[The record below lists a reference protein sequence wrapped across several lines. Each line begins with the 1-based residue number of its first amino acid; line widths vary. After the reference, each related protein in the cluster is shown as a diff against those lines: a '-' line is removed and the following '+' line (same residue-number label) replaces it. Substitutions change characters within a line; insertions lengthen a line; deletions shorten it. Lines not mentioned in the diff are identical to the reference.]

1 YSSVVAS
8 TLTVGFGGS
17 VGLEGPTVATGTAWG
32 SWLAKMFRLNYKN
45 TILILASACA
55 GAMAAIFKAPIAAI
69 VFAVEVIMIDLTVFS
84 LVPLL
89 LSSATAVV
97 ISYFFLGQDV
107 LYPFEVKELFVL
119 GDLPYYVALGIITG
133 FVSVYFI
140 KIYLYFSDLFEKLK
154 NSRNRLLI
162 GGLSLGTLIFFFP
175 SLYGEGYEGI
185 NSCLAGNLDFLF
197 NNSLF
202 YGLRDQMWAVF
213 LLLAL
218 VIIFKIMATS
228 ITFGSG
234 GVGGIF
240 APTLFMGANT
250 GMLFSMFVNLSGI
263 RQINTNNFALI
274 GMAGLIAGVLHAPL
288 TGIFLIADISGGY
301 KMFVPLMVTATFA
314 YIIVRTFTPYSVYHY
329 QLAQRKELLT
339 HNKDANVLQMLK
351 VRNLI
356 ETDFEKLSPDAT
368 LRDLTE
374 AISRNHRNLFPVVD
388 EDGKMAG
395 MLKMD
400 DVRQMIFHHDL
411 YDKVKIK
418 DIMYMP
424 ESYIDVNDS
433 MEVVTN
439 KFESSGR
446 YNLAVLEDGK
456 YLGFISR
463 ARVFTNYRKQIIDVS
478 HV

>member
-1 YSSVVAS
+1 
-8 TLTVGFGGS
+8 
-17 VGLEGPTVATGTAWG
+17 
-32 SWLAKMFRLNYKN
+32 M
-45 TILILASACA
+45 
-55 GAMAAIFKAPIAAI
+55 
-69 VFAVEVIMIDLTVFS
+69 
-84 LVPLL
+84 
-89 LSSATAVV
+89 
-97 ISYFFLGQDV
+97 
-107 LYPFEVKELFVL
+107 
-119 GDLPYYVALGIITG
+119 
-133 FVSVYFI
+133 
-140 KIYLYFSDLFEKLK
+140 
-154 NSRNRLLI
+154 LI

-202 YGLRDQMWAVF
+202 YGLKDQMWAVF

-388 EDGKMAG
+388 EDGKMVG

-411 YDKVKIK
+411 YDKIKIK

-446 YNLAVLEDGK
+446 YNLAVLDGGK

>member
-1 YSSVVAS
+1 
-8 TLTVGFGGS
+8 
-17 VGLEGPTVATGTAWG
+17 
-32 SWLAKMFRLNYKN
+32 MF
-45 TILILASACA
+45 
-55 GAMAAIFKAPIAAI
+55 
-69 VFAVEVIMIDLTVFS
+69 DH
-84 LVPLL
+84 
-89 LSSATAVV
+89 
-97 ISYFFLGQDV
+97 
-107 LYPFEVKELFVL
+107 
-119 GDLPYYVALGIITG
+119 
-133 FVSVYFI
+133 I
-140 KIYLYFSDLFEKLK
+140 KKR
-154 NSRNRLLI
+154 RNRLLL
-162 GGLSLGTLIFFFP
+162 GGTSLGILIFFFP

-185 NSCLAGNLDFLF
+185 NSCLTGNLDFLF

-202 YGLRDQMWAVF
+202 YVLKDQIWAVF
-213 LLLAL
+213 MLLAL

-240 APTLFMGANT
+240 APTLFMGVNT
-250 GMLFSMFVNLSGI
+250 GMLFAMIVNLLGI

-301 KMFVPLMVTATFA
+301 KLFVPLMITATFA
-314 YIIVRTFTPYSVYHY
+314 YIIVRTFTPYSVYHF
-329 QLAQRKELLT
+329 QLARRKELLT
-339 HNKDANVLQMLK
+339 HDKDANVLQLLE
-351 VRNLI
+351 VRKLI
-356 ETDFEKLSPDAT
+356 ESDFEKLSPSAT

-374 AISRNHRNLFPVVD
+374 AISRNHRNLFPVID
-388 EDGKMAG
+388 EEGKMVG

-400 DVRQMIFHHDL
+400 DVRNMIFHHEL

-424 ESYIDVNDS
+424 ENYIDINDS
-433 MEVVTN
+433 MDAVAK
-439 KFESSGR
+439 KFEKSGS
-446 YNLAVLEDGK
+446 YNLVVLDDGK